1 MPEGMLICFNHLLS
15 KILILLIATCCF
27 RCAIITCLVSVLYIH
42 VVMGSLS
49 ADGKRTLLVD
59 LDSADVKPE
68 GWDNLQDEKPN
79 LLSFS
84 DVSIYELHVRDFR

>member
-1 MPEGMLICFNHLLS
+1 MSNICSLHS
-15 KILILLIATCCF
+15 SCCF
-27 RCAIITCLVSVLYIH
+27 C
-42 VVMGSLS
+42 MGSLS
-49 ADGKRTLLVD
+49 ADGKRTLLVN
-59 LDSADVKPE
+59 LDSDDVKPE